1 MEEEKRFDLSKYRES
16 DQEAQMKAELA
27 EYDRQIAEIRKNG
40 GNIKSFIKVK
50 LLERLGGIN
59 YLANFIMRYEADLKE
74 KIVDLF
80 VDDSNGGSLS
90 DFEEGNISGRRRKKG
105 QGTGNVTF
113 NIGSMIKAVAKEE
126 VEKEPKMTE
135 IVAEEDKPIDVVVVK
150 GEDGK

>member
-1 MEEEKRFDLSKYRES
+1 MEEEKKFDLSKYRES

-50 LLERLGGIN
+50 LLERLCGIN

-74 KIVDLF
+74 KILDLF
-80 VDDSNGGSLS
+80 V
-90 DFEEGNISGRRRKKG
+90 EEGNGGNLNDFNEADVISRGRKKRE
-105 QGTGNVTF
+105 GTGNVTF

-135 IVAEEDKPIDVVVVK
+135 IVHEVDEPIDVVVVK